1 MTDILKSILTLL
13 PGVVPKDK
21 YTFVTL
27 LQSLTGYSQELVNYD
42 PFDYI
47 NGAVNLISSNDGES
61 CLKTLKSY
69 LASAR
74 KWLTFGDK
82 YKSLTDSSNL
92 DFDQLDIAALP
103 EIMKVRLLN
112 I

>member
-1 MTDILKSILTLL
+1 MKDILENVLKLL
-13 PGVVPKDK
+13 LGVVPKDK
-21 YTFVTL
+21 FSLLTL
-27 LQSLTGYSQELVNYD
+27 LQSLTGYSQELANYD

-47 NGAVNLISSNDGES
+47 NRALNLISSDEGES

-82 YKSLTDSSNL
+82 YKSLNNSSNL
-92 DFDQLDIAALP
+92 DFDQLDLAALP
-103 EIMKVRLLN
+103 EIMKVR
-112 I
+112 